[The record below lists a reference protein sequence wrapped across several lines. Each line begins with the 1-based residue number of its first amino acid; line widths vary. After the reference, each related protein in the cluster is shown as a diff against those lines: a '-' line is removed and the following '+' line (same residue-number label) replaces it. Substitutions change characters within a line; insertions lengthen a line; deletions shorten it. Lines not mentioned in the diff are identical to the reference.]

1 MIQRL
6 LTLAGVAGA
15 LLCAPPGLTTP
26 LAAQQWEER
35 IPGNAGEWGVQ
46 ALRPS
51 GQPVIPVFDGWY
63 AEEDGTASL
72 CFGYF
77 NLNFDEAL
85 EIPVGPYNYIEPE
98 EYNGVQPTYFNP
110 VPLLARNKQ
119 RHYCVFT
126 INVPQGGGQDI
137 VWHLGR
143 NYEDYSVPA
152 HSGAVEYRVDDIY
165 FPTDR
170 AERGGSVAPVVRFLE
185 PEGPVGI
192 GKGLRGGMR
201 VGPVAARVGEPLP
214 LSIAVRQPTADE
226 YAELEPYEGG
236 PRTFEVTWQ
245 KYSGPAGIAGI
256 VTFSDN
262 YIPAGPVEGTA
273 ATTAHFEEPGDYVL
287 LVQVLGG
294 GYDNQCCWT
303 NGYVEVDV
311 SP

>member
-98 EYNGVQPTYFNP
+98 EYNGVQPTYFSP

-137 VWHLGR
+137 VCT
-143 NYEDYSVPA
+143 SVATTRITRSPPTPERW
-152 HSGAVEYRVDDIY
+152 STGSTTSTS
-165 FPTDR
+165 PTDR
-170 AERGGSVAPVVRFLE
+170 AERADRWRRSSGSWSPRGRRESARAFAVA
-185 PEGPVGI
+185 
-192 GKGLRGGMR
+192 
-201 VGPVAARVGEPLP
+201 
-214 LSIAVRQPTADE
+214 
-226 YAELEPYEGG
+226 
-236 PRTFEVTWQ
+236 
-245 KYSGPAGIAGI
+245 
-256 VTFSDN
+256 
-262 YIPAGPVEGTA
+262 
-273 ATTAHFEEPGDYVL
+273 
-287 LVQVLGG
+287 
-294 GYDNQCCWT
+294 
-303 NGYVEVDV
+303 
-311 SP
+311 